1 MFRRMAPPTFEQL
14 RQHLGRYGPDGIM
27 ESSNG
32 LTDEEREQLETL
44 VKDARKT
51 HPNPPSRPKR
61 RKK

>member
-27 ESSNG
+27 ESSQG
-32 LTDEEREQLETL
+32 LTDEEREQLATL

-51 HPNPPSRPKR
+51 HSNPSRPKR